1 MHEYV
6 MVQRNDRYW
15 LVGPFATEADAAAW
29 GRATY
34 SLDDDPRWQ
43 TITLANAGA
52 PPLVVAPADAAA
64 EMAA

>member
-1 MHEYV
+1 MSEYV

-15 LVGPFATEADAAAW
+15 LVGPFASQADAAAW

-43 TITLANAGA
+43 TINLADAGA
-52 PPLVVAPADAAA
+52 APLVVAPASAEP
-64 EMAA
+64 EMA